1 MLVCVFF
8 RTYLHTRPRVQRASG
23 IPCSL
28 HFGGTTNRKTRA
40 TSCRENANAY
50 PLFEIR
56 IGNRIR
62 RPGQAPPELPSTHA
76 PLRVAGSEASK
87 ARSRGRGWGVYQFT
101 PLAENLLN
109 RPHPRPLPAASRGK
123 GRRISVDTCSRLAEP
138 LSKRHCEER
147 KRRSNPS
154 VSMRGFW
161 IASLALAMT
170 LMDWSGMNFGQI
182 N

>member
-8 RTYLHTRPRVQRASG
+8 RTSLHTRPRVQRASG

-28 HFGGTTNRKTRA
+28 LPEGQRKARA
-40 TSCRENANAY
+40 KSCRENADAY

-76 PLRVAGSEASK
+76 PLRVAGSEASD

-101 PLAENLLN
+101 PLAVILL
-109 RPHPRPLPAASRGK
+109 
-123 GRRISVDTCSRLAEP
+123 
-138 LSKRHCEER
+138 
-147 KRRSNPS
+147 
-154 VSMRGFW
+154 
-161 IASLALAMT
+161 
-170 LMDWSGMNFGQI
+170 
-182 N
+182 